1 MKTGDQLPD
10 FSLPANGGKTL
21 SKSDLAGK
29 WALIYFYPKDMTP
42 GCTNQAISF
51 SENIAEFDKRNAA
64 IVGVSKDSVSRH
76 DKFIEKHDLKID
88 LISDEDGQLCEATD
102 CWVEKKMYGKTY
114 MGIERSS
121 FLVDPQGVI
130 QAVWRKVKVKSHT
143 EEVLAELDEKLNQP
157 QGED

>member
-1 MKTGDQLPD
+1 MDTGDQFPD

-21 SKSDLAGK
+21 SRSDLAGK

-51 SENIAEFDKRNAA
+51 SEHLSEFEKRNTV

-76 DKFIEKHDLKID
+76 DTFVDKHDLKIT
-88 LISDEDGQLCEATD
+88 LLSDEDGQLCEATG
-102 CWVEKKMYGKTY
+102 CWVEKKMYGKTF

-121 FLVDPQGVI
+121 FLVDPNGFL

-143 EEVLAELDEKLNQP
+143 EEVLAELDEKLNEHQP
-157 QGED
+157 